1 MRHECPICGSLF
13 DDFSALSEHVVKAH
27 KSEITKSKIK
37 TKNLTEENL
46 QRLQELAEKEKE
58 AKILREY
65 PLANTKKRGA
75 IIKPVY
81 QETGPRQAH
90 PTKIKERF
98 RFSLESLKL
107 KLFKPNIEKFKEK
120 RDVNRLIK
128 LLTYNDV
135 ELCKRAASALNEIGD
150 EACVEPFISLLSDGD
165 IELRRIAFSGI
176 EKHIDDF
183 REKRDVNRLIKLLTY
198 NDVELLMR
206 AVSALGEIGGEECV
220 ELFIQLLSHRDV
232 ELRKKV
238 VFSLENIATR
248 VEEENLIGV
257 VRRIKRQ
264 VIDGESN
271 MCFYCGKIV
280 NSTIGRRCSIC
291 NLIVCIDHILPE
303 SHGCRGKYI
312 PPVGI
317 AYCHN
322 GKTRAQNGG
331 GCYSKKSQ
339 DY

>member
-107 KLFKPNIEKFKEK
+107 KLFKPNIEKFK
-120 RDVNRLIK
+120 
-128 LLTYNDV
+128 
-135 ELCKRAASALNEIGD
+135 
-150 EACVEPFISLLSDGD
+150 
-165 IELRRIAFSGI
+165 
-176 EKHIDDF
+176 
-183 REKRDVNRLIKLLTY
+183 EKRDVNRLIKLLTY